1 MGVER
6 KLGFFRNSVT
16 SYDVSLK
23 ETRERISNDM
33 HVLVQFTLR
42 FRALLVVISQK
53 ETHHK
58 TSGGAVASCRFHGR
72 GLIGRV
78 MSADIDPCMWSFAK
92 TD

>member
-1 MGVER
+1 M
-6 KLGFFRNSVT
+6 GFFRNSVT

-58 TSGGAVASCRFHGR
+58 TSGGAVGFLPLPRTR
-72 GLIGRV
+72 
-78 MSADIDPCMWSFAK
+78 ADWQSDVS
-92 TD
+92 